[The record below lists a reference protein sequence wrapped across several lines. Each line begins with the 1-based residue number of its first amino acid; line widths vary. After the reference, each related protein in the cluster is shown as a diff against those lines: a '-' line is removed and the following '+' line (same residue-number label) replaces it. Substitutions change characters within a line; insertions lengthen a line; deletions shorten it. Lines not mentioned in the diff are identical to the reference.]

1 MIYSNCYTPESN
13 RKIYCDFNGNELE
26 KYPSIF
32 AKVDLLQKQLFTSNG
47 MTVLYI
53 LENSQE
59 SNLGG
64 FLF

>member
-13 RKIYCDFNGNELE
+13 RKIYCDFNRNELE

-47 MTVLYI
+47 MTVL
-53 LENSQE
+53 
-59 SNLGG
+59 
-64 FLF
+64 